1 MPNWALNLD
10 VGSIRLPA
18 KGMINNDSSEG
29 AAQLFD
35 NAVLVKVMGMYKYY
49 YKQRVM
55 MTPEE
60 YRAQMTTGS
69 VGRLDLDGICPYTGD
84 NDDGTLRRPSEEELD
99 VMFRA
104 KAKEEEWMQGEKMC
118 GGRPRDMLMPV
129 VQTLE
134 IYEKLMERLVLA
146 GFKPDDLH
154 FLVPM
159 HKMKG
164 TPEEK
169 SEMRAKMS
177 GFLGRLLK
185 SAFPNSTQYTYFRAG
200 DHGFEDC
207 IEIHAFTVYLTYR
220 EKERSMVLLVT
231 ATQCNV
237 NLPQAFIGRIAHA
250 IKRAEQEAS
259 KGHLRWIQ
267 HCAEC

>member
-1 MPNWALNLD
+1 
-10 VGSIRLPA
+10 
-18 KGMINNDSSEG
+18 
-29 AAQLFD
+29 
-35 NAVLVKVMGMYKYY
+35 
-49 YKQRVM
+49 
-55 MTPEE
+55 
-60 YRAQMTTGS
+60 
-69 VGRLDLDGICPYTGD
+69 
-84 NDDGTLRRPSEEELD
+84 
-99 VMFRA
+99 
-104 KAKEEEWMQGEKMC
+104 MC

-220 EKERSMVLLVT
+220 EKRTVHGVAGNGNAM
-231 ATQCNV
+231 QCEPSTSFHRKDCARN
-237 NLPQAFIGRIAHA
+237 QAC
-250 IKRAEQEAS
+250 RAGS
-259 KGHLRWIQ
+259 IQ
-267 HCAEC
+267 RTPAMDPAHCAEC